1 MPDILSAVRQQ
12 AVEIYQSELA
22 PTSFL
27 RSLFPGDVRRTL
39 GLINIETRR
48 KGRRVA
54 VDIVAGSTGNANRA
68 QKSTASQFDAPEFRE
83 YTPVAATDLY
93 ARGFGENGFD
103 GNALADIQRNMADS
117 WVENRYSIERAIE
130 LMCRDALYS
139 GEITLVNNDN
149 VIYNRDPNS
158 VIDATANGGAWST
171 ATSKIDQSLIKAAEF
186 IQNKGNVQLAG
197 LTLNVLMD
205 AKAYQNFKA
214 NTKVQEDEKYNNINN
229 VDLIKPTG
237 STAGATYMGVVT
249 AGSYSFKIWTYPQSY
264 EVLDLAGSTT
274 ETKNYIPDN
283 TALVFAD
290 NPQFKTIYQAIPMVP
305 MVNGVA
311 RPTFEVAQSS
321 DGFVTYQYADGRSN
335 VVENGVR
342 CKPIPVPVAID
353 TFSLINTEG

>member
-1 MPDILSAVRQQ
+1 MADILSAVRQQ

-27 RSLFPGDVRRTL
+27 RSLFPSDVRRSL
-39 GLINIETRR
+39 GLINIETKRM
-48 KGRRVA
+48 GRRVA

-68 QKSTASQFDAPEFRE
+68 QKSTASQFDAPEYNE
-83 YTPVAATDLY
+83 YTPVTATDLY
-93 ARGFGENGFD
+93 ARGFGQTGFD
-103 GNALADIQRNMADS
+103 GNALADIQQNMADS
-117 WVENRYSIERAIE
+117 WTENRYSIERAIE
-130 LMCRDALYS
+130 LMCRDALYT
-139 GEITLVNNDN
+139 GEITLKNNDN

-171 ATSKIDQSLIKAAEF
+171 ASSKIDQSLIKAAEF
-186 IQNKGNVQLAG
+186 ITQKGQIDISG
-197 LTLNVLMD
+197 ISINVLMD

-214 NTKVQEDEKYNNINN
+214 NTKVRDDEKYQVFENAG
-229 VDLIKPTG
+229 LTRPTA
-237 STAGATYMGVVT
+237 STIGASYMGVVF
-249 AGSYSFKIWTYPQSY
+249 AGSYGFKIWTYPQSY
-264 EVLDLAGSTT
+264 EVLDLAGNVT

-283 TALVFAD
+283 TALVFVD
-290 NPQFKTIYQAIPMVP
+290 NPEFKTIYQAIPRVQ